1 MDNKRLLMT
10 MIVNEMEWLL
20 GACNCGKLVEELL

>member
-10 MIVNEMEWLL
+10 MIVNEMAA